1 MTIKKKNY
9 ELAFEDYKNG
19 MSYADIATKY
29 GVAET
34 TVRDTWRKRHWK
46 ETLKEHTNLRD
57 KIRDDLLGQMRS
69 NGVIRGHF
77 LDLVEDYMSF
87 WDIKNNLIADIEER
101 GVSVLGANGFL
112 KKNDSIS
119 ELNKTNA
126 QMLKILNDLNLKA
139 VSEKGDDD
147 ETEV

>member
-46 ETLKEHTNLRD
+46 ESLKEHTNLRD

-69 NGVIRGHF
+69 NGVIHGHF
-77 LDLVEDYMSF
+77 LDLVEDYMAM

-101 GVSVLGANGFL
+101 GVSVMGVTGSV

-119 ELNKTNA
+119 ELTKVITS
-126 QMLKILNDLNLKA
+126 MSKLLEFLGIDI
-139 VSEKGDDD
+139 EETEDD
-147 ETEV
+147 EELDI